1 VTWASSDVRIRS
13 KGVKFGETC
22 IQCKIVDDD
31 DDDVVLLLLLLLL
44 LFIFENYEDKMICI
58 I

>member
-1 VTWASSDVRIRS
+1 MTWASSDVRIRS

-31 DDDVVLLLLLLLL
+31 DGGGDDDDDVVVAVANH
-44 LFIFENYEDKMICI
+44 F
-58 I
+58 

>member
-1 VTWASSDVRIRS
+1 
-13 KGVKFGETC
+13 VKFGETC